1 MAKKT
6 QEIQLIKAKLVKSK
20 EEFKQQL
27 EQRIAKGRELLA
39 ITVLAQKSNDYYGR
53 GRIVY
58 DETAKDNFFEQY
70 KKWTNYNVE
79 LLNASFDTAN
89 SQYTTEYQNAGRSF
103 IFTSN
108 TDIIKEQQD
117 EIKSKITTLESF
129 IERLDLISCIES
141 TNSIANLKTE
151 KHSMQTNKVFV
162 VHGHNETV
170 KLRVARTL
178 EKLGLEPIILNEQDN
193 SGKTIIEKFEKNSSN
208 VDFAVILLTAD
219 DEGKSNEEEK
229 YKSRARQ
236 NVVFEMG
243 YFTGKLGRNRVL
255 LLLENGVEKPS
266 DLDGIVYT
274 PIDENDGWKL
284 KLVKELKAAHFT
296 VSADNL

>member
-1 MAKKT
+1 MAKKA
-6 QEIQLIKAKLVKSK
+6 QEIQLMEAKLVKSK

-39 ITVLAQKSNDYYGR
+39 ITVPVQRYDDYFTGR
-53 GRIVY
+53 TIAY
-58 DETAKDNFFEQY
+58 DETAKDDFFEQY

-89 SQYTTEYQNAGRSF
+89 SKYTTEYKNAGQQFF
-103 IFTSN
+103 ISSN
-108 TDIIKEQQD
+108 TDIIKEQKD

-129 IERLDLISCIES
+129 IERLDLISCIGS
-141 TNSIANLKTE
+141 ANSITSLKTE
-151 KHSMQTNKVFV
+151 KHSIQTNKVFV

-170 KLRVARTL
+170 KQTVARTL
-178 EKLGLEPIILNEQDN
+178 EKLGLEPIILNEQNN
-193 SGKTIIEKFEKNSSN
+193 SGKTIIEKFEENSSN
-208 VDFAVILLTAD
+208 VDFAVILLTAY
-219 DEGKSNEEEK
+219 DEGKSKKEEK
-229 YKSRARQ
+229 YKNRARQ

-255 LLLENGVEKPS
+255 LLLENGVDKPS

>member
-6 QEIQLIKAKLVKSK
+6 QEIQTVEAKLVKSK

-27 EQRIAKGRELLA
+27 EQRIAKGQELL
-39 ITVLAQKSNDYYGR
+39 TVTVSAQRNNDYFDR
-53 GRIVY
+53 GITY

-79 LLNASFDTAN
+79 LLNVSFDTAN
-89 SQYTTEYQNAGRSF
+89 SKYTTEYQKAGQSF
-103 IFTSN
+103 FITSN
-108 TDIIKEQQD
+108 TDIVKEQKD

-129 IERLDLISCIES
+129 IERLDLIPCIES
-141 TNSIANLKTE
+141 TNSTTNSKT
-151 KHSMQTNKVFV
+151 KKYSIQTNKIFV

-170 KLRVARTL
+170 KQTVSRTL
-178 EKLGLEPIILNEQDN
+178 EKLGLEPIILNEQEN
-193 SGKTIIEKFEKNSSN
+193 LGKTIIEKFEENSSN
-208 VDFAVILLTAD
+208 VGFAVVLLTAD
-219 DEGKSNEEEK
+219 DEGKSKKEEK
-229 YKSRARQ
+229 YKTRARQ

-243 YFTGKLGRNRVL
+243 YFIGKLGRSRVL

-274 PIDENDGWKL
+274 PIDENNGWKL
-284 KLVKELKAAHFT
+284 NLVKELKAAHFT